1 MHQIICNP
9 KENEYEID
17 YINSCTLQEWC
28 DNDIEELGLVKLQM
42 KRCVVL
48 YIDLIKRQGSMKVE
62 VKL

>member
-1 MHQIICNP
+1 MKLI
-9 KENEYEID
+9 
-17 YINSCTLQEWC
+17 TLSHALKWC
-28 DNDIEELGLVKLQM
+28 DNDVEELGLVKLQM